1 MNVFDKIDYNK
12 MRLPSFQEMMVAPA
26 YVKEQYDSAQES
38 IYSTMAEADKDAM
51 FAALDPNS
59 NLSKGYYSYMND
71 LGTIAES
78 ITNKDVPISSLR
90 GQVAK
95 AKAKLNS
102 AVLPLRVA
110 AQVRLQDTDLIN
122 RLKVDRNK
130 LVQVDESQLSLDNIA
145 ARGFTSYVPKVIDGK
160 EVYNLAADLTKA
172 VSKSID
178 QDIELQNHPK
188 IKHML
193 LVHARKGGTLE
204 ELDAALNN
212 SKVSPNIRAKV
223 VNMYRNVYDTVIQ
236 TFGIQNDE
244 EDRMLPFIKGGML
257 SQLGES
263 NTTIMQ
269 DQMAI
274 LRQQREWNKED
285 AKDSGANPELY
296 PLGNRVPKANTNSE
310 EFKKWSSKKDKLA
323 KFMANY
329 VDPKTGVVDIKK
341 YEKDKEEVLKIVTNK
356 PSIKTANNYEYG
368 SQAEDLERVSGN
380 INKAGLD
387 PEGMK
392 FYNEYLVNKPQ
403 SVQNSDIIKY
413 VNDQLANELYQFQ
426 YIDEE
431 YIPKNSREVA
441 TKLIH
446 NIPLNILKDGVYEYK
461 DGKLGALYDETETKE
476 FILGKKGKE
485 RKREMTFRAKSNLP
499 DGLIFQNEAGEEV
512 VIKPSVFGINA
523 IKAFDYLTEANKYA
537 RTNVE
542 KSKEYMN
549 NAYSK
554 IDLLG
559 LDSQ

>member
-102 AVLPLRVA
+102 AVLPLRAA

-122 RLKVDRNK
+122 KLKVDRNK

-178 QDIELQNHPK
+178 QNIELQNHPK

-193 LVHARKGGTLE
+193 LVHAKKGGTID
-204 ELDAALNN
+204 ELNAALSE
-212 SKVSPNIRAKV
+212 SKLPQNVRAQV

-236 TFGIQNDE
+236 TFGIENDE
-244 EDRMLPFIKGGML
+244 ENRMLPFIKGGML
-257 SQLGES
+257 SELGES
-263 NTTIMQ
+263 NTNIIQ
-269 DQMAI
+269 DQMAL
-274 LRQQREWNKED
+274 LRQQRAWNKED
-285 AKDSGANPELY
+285 AKDNGDTPKLY
-296 PLGNRVPKANTNSE
+296 PLGNRIPKSNTSSE
-310 EFKKWSSKKDKLA
+310 EYKKWYSKKDKLT

-329 VDPKTGVVDIKK
+329 VNPKTGVVDIKK
-341 YEKDKEEVLKIVTNK
+341 YEKDKEEVLKIITNK

-426 YIDEE
+426 FIDEE
-431 YIPKNSREVA
+431 YVPRNNMKVGTR
-441 TKLIH
+441 LIH
-446 NIPLNILKDGVYEYK
+446 NTPLNLFKDGVYEYK
-461 DGKLGALYDETETKE
+461 NGKLGALYNETKTKE
-476 FILGKKGKE
+476 FIKGKDGKE
-485 RKREMTFRAKSNLP
+485 RIREMTFRAKSNLP
-499 DGLIFQNEAGEEV
+499 EGLIFQNEAGEEV
-512 VIKPSVFGINA
+512 VIKPSVFGLNA
-523 IKAFDYLTEANKYA
+523 VKAFDYLAEANKYA

-549 NAYSK
+549 SAYST

>member
-51 FAALDPNS
+51 FAALDPDS
-59 NLSKGYYSYMND
+59 KLSRGYYSYMND

-102 AVLPLRVA
+102 AVLPLRAA

-122 RLKVDRNK
+122 KLKVDRNK

-160 EVYNLAADLTKA
+160 EVYNLSAELTKA
-172 VSKSID
+172 VNKSLD
-178 QDIELQNHPK
+178 QHIELKNHPE

-193 LVHARKGGTLE
+193 LVNARRGGTME
-204 ELDAALNN
+204 DLDKAL
-212 SKVSPNIRAKV
+212 SKSALSASAKNQV
-223 VNMYRNVYDTVIQ
+223 ALMYRNVYDNVIQ
-236 TFGIQNDE
+236 TFGIENDE
-244 EDRMLPFIKGGML
+244 ENRMLPFIKGGML
-257 SQLGES
+257 SELGES
-263 NTTIMQ
+263 NTNIMQ

-274 LRQQREWNKED
+274 LRQQRALAKED
-285 AKDSGANPELY
+285 TKDSGANPELY
-296 PLGNRVPKANTNSE
+296 PLGNRIPKANTNSE
-310 EFKKWSSKKDKLA
+310 EFRKLSKKKEKLA
-323 KFMANY
+323 YFMTNY
-329 VDPKTGVVDIKK
+329 VDPDTGTINLKK
-341 YEKDKEEVLKIVTNK
+341 VKEDLKISKENKAANDQLANSQTRVGDRGVTKGISIFPTSENDIQDGLDLYNQYLINK
-356 PSIKTANNYEYG
+356 PLNV
-368 SQAEDLERVSGN
+368 R
-380 INKAGLD
+380 NKD
-387 PEGMK
+387 
-392 FYNEYLVNKPQ
+392 V
-403 SVQNSDIIKY
+403 IKY

-426 YIDEE
+426 FIDEE
-431 YIPKNSREVA
+431 YIPKNSGKVA

-446 NIPLNILKDGVYEYK
+446 NIPLDIFKDGVYEYK
-461 DGKLGALYDETETKE
+461 DGKLGALYDETKIKE
-476 FILGKKGKE
+476 FIKGKDGKE
-485 RKREMTFRAKSNLP
+485 KNREMTFRAKSNLP
-499 DGLIFQNEAGEEV
+499 EGLIFQNEVGEEV
-512 VIKPSVFGINA
+512 VIKPSVFGLNA
-523 IKAFDYLTEANKYA
+523 VKAFDYLTEANKYA

-549 NAYSK
+549 SAYSK

>member
-59 NLSKGYYSYMND
+59 NLSRGYYSYMDD
-71 LGTIAES
+71 LGKIAES

-102 AVLPLRVA
+102 AVLPLRAA

-122 RLKVDRNK
+122 KLKVDRNK

-204 ELDAALNN
+204 ELDAALDK

-223 VNMYRNVYDTVIQ
+223 VNMYRNVYETVIQ
-236 TFGIQNDE
+236 TFGIEKDE
-244 EDRMLPFIKGGML
+244 ENRMLPFIKGGML
-257 SQLGES
+257 SELGES
-263 NTTIMQ
+263 NTTLMQ

-274 LRQQREWNKED
+274 LRQQRAWNKED
-285 AKDSGANPELY
+285 AKENGGNPELY
-296 PLGNRVPKANTNSE
+296 PLGNRIPKSNTNSE
-310 EFKKWSSKKDKLA
+310 EFKKWSSKKDKLT
-323 KFMANY
+323 KFMTNY
-329 VDPKTGVVDIKK
+329 VDPKTGMVDIKK

-356 PSIKTANNYEYG
+356 SNVKTANNYDYG
-368 SQAEDLERVSGN
+368 NQAEDLKKIPSDP
-380 INKAGLD
+380 NKVGLD
-387 PEGMK
+387 PEALSL
-392 FYNEYLVNKPQ
+392 YNQYLINKPQ
-403 SVQNSDIIKY
+403 TVKNSDIIKY

-426 YIDEE
+426 FIDEE

-446 NIPLNILKDGVYEYK
+446 SIPLNIFKDGVYEYK
-461 DGKLGALYDETETKE
+461 NGKLGALYNETKTKE
-476 FILGKKGKE
+476 FIKGKDGKE
-485 RKREMTFRAKSNLP
+485 KTREMTFRAKSNLP
-499 DGLIFQNEAGEEV
+499 EGLIFQNEAGEEV

-523 IKAFDYLTEANKYA
+523 VKAFDYLAEANKYA

-549 NAYSK
+549 NAYSR

-559 LDSQ
+559 LDSK

>member
-102 AVLPLRVA
+102 AVLPLRAA

-122 RLKVDRNK
+122 KLKVDRNK

-223 VNMYRNVYDTVIQ
+223 VNMYRNVYDTVVQ
-236 TFGIQNDE
+236 TFGIQDDE
-244 EDRMLPFIKGGML
+244 EGRMLPFIKGGML
-257 SQLGES
+257 SELGES
-263 NTTIMQ
+263 NTNIMQ

-274 LRQQREWNKED
+274 LRQQRAWAKED
-285 AKDSGANPELY
+285 AKDNGANPELY
-296 PLGNRVPKANTNSE
+296 PLGNRIPKANTNSE
-310 EFKKWSSKKDKLA
+310 EFKKLANKKDKLA
-323 KFMANY
+323 KFMTNY
-329 VDPKTGVVDIKK
+329 VDPDTGTINLKK
-341 YEKDKEEVLKIVTNK
+341 VKEDLKISKENKAANDQLANSQTRVGDRGVTKGISIFPTSENDIQDGLDFYNQYLINK
-356 PSIKTANNYEYG
+356 PSNVRGK
-368 SQAEDLERVSGN
+368 DV
-380 INKAGLD
+380 
-387 PEGMK
+387 
-392 FYNEYLVNKPQ
+392 
-403 SVQNSDIIKY
+403 IKY

-426 YIDEE
+426 FIDEE
-431 YIPKNSREVA
+431 YVPKNNMKVGTR
-441 TKLIH
+441 LIH
-446 NIPLNILKDGVYEYK
+446 NTPLDLFKDGVYEYK
-461 DGKLGALYDETETKE
+461 NGKLGALYDETKTKE
-476 FILGKKGKE
+476 FIKGKDGKE
-485 RKREMTFRAKSNLP
+485 RIREMTFRAKSNLP
-499 DGLIFQNEAGEEV
+499 EGLIFQNEAGEEV
-512 VIKPSVFGINA
+512 VIKPSVFGVNA
-523 IKAFDYLTEANKYA
+523 VKAFDYLAEANKYA

-549 NAYSK
+549 EAYSR

>member
-51 FAALDPNS
+51 FAALDPKS
-59 NLSKGYYSYMND
+59 NLSRGYYSYMDD
-71 LGTIAES
+71 LGKIAES

-102 AVLPLRVA
+102 AVLPLRAA

-204 ELDAALNN
+204 ELDAALNKQ
-212 SKVSPNIRAKV
+212 SVSPNIRAKV
-223 VNMYRNVYDTVIQ
+223 VNMYRNVYDTVVQ

-244 EDRMLPFIKGGML
+244 EGRMLPFIKGGML
-257 SQLGES
+257 SGLGES
-263 NTTIMQ
+263 NTNIIQ
-269 DQMAI
+269 DQMAL
-274 LRQQREWNKED
+274 LRQQRAWNKED
-285 AKDSGANPELY
+285 AKDDGGTSKLY
-296 PLGNRVPKANTNSE
+296 PLGNRIPKSNTSSE
-310 EFKKWSSKKDKLA
+310 EYKKWYSKKDKLT

-329 VDPKTGVVDIKK
+329 VNPDTGVVDLEKIKK
-341 YEKDKEEVLKIVTNK
+341 VKKANEEAQLYNNTKKPIITGEKEIYTPGDEVPIRD
-356 PSIKTANNYEYG
+356 PWMGE
-368 SQAEDLERVSGN
+368 
-380 INKAGLD
+380 GLD
-387 PEGMK
+387 L
-392 FYNEYLVNKPQ
+392 YNQYLVNKPQ
-403 SVQNSDIIKY
+403 NVKNKDVIKY
-413 VNDQLANELYQFQ
+413 VNDRLANELYQFQ
-426 YIDEE
+426 FIDEE
-431 YIPKNSREVA
+431 YVPKNNMKVGTR
-441 TKLIH
+441 LIH
-446 NIPLNILKDGVYEYK
+446 NTPLDLFKDGVYEYK
-461 DGKLGALYDETETKE
+461 DGKLGALYDETKTKE
-476 FILGKKGKE
+476 FIKGKDGKE
-485 RKREMTFRAKSNLP
+485 RIREMTFRAKSNLP
-499 DGLIFQNEAGEEV
+499 EGLIFQNEAGEEV
-512 VIKPSVFGINA
+512 VIKPSVFGLNA

-549 NAYSK
+549 NAYST